1 MCLYP
6 PEPACSLQPQVTYMD
21 EDSVEAA
28 VAGANQTRWQ
38 SSVIVVEP
46 HHKAHLAHTAAR

>member
-1 MCLYP
+1 
-6 PEPACSLQPQVTYMD
+6 MD

-46 HHKAHLAHTAAR
+46 HHKAHLAHSAAW

>member
-1 MCLYP
+1 MCAAIL
-6 PEPACSLQPQVTYMD
+6 ETASTVPQVTFMD

-46 HHKAHLAHTAAR
+46 HHKAHLAHSEPR